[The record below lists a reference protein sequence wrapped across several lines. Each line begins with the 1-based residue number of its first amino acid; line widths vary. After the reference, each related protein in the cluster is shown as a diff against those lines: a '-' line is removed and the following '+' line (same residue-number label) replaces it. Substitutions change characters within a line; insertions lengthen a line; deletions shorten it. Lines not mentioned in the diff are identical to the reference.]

1 MMEDGMYLESGKG
14 RRRKAICG
22 EKGEVPVDRKSQWG
36 YRTVVGESSDKQAG
50 RPEVVTRKQDALIG
64 DGWQLCRRLAE
75 VGRADGSG
83 RSKSGPW
90 NHWSHPGQQMG
101 SERGGC
107 LWVDAKGFAEIGGW
121 LVMTVCA
128 GGM

>member
-14 RRRKAICG
+14 RRRKAISG

-64 DGWQLCRRLAE
+64 DGSFAGDWLRWEGLMGLG
-75 VGRADGSG
+75 VVRAA
-83 RSKSGPW
+83 
-90 NHWSHPGQQMG
+90 PGITGLTQD
-101 SERGGC
+101 SR
-107 LWVDAKGFAEIGGW
+107 WARKGEDVYGW
-121 LVMTVCA
+121 TPKASLK
-128 GGM
+128 